1 MLIIPI
7 IKSKYRVKADRPDWR
22 DLIYA
27 PVNTTLKETVD
38 MRQWASPVEDQL
50 HLGSCT
56 GQSVVG
62 AYELIINKELPT
74 KFVDLS
80 RLFVYYN
87 ARLLEGG
94 TDEDI
99 GAYVRDA
106 VKSVRLY
113 GVCKEQLWP
122 YDITKFAESPTN
134 ESYQEAKTRNIKNYY
149 RVLTLEDMLDA
160 MNNDHPIVFSLQI
173 YDAFEYLEF
182 GNCIIPIPPIDESPI
197 GGHAM
202 CMVGYD
208 LQTQRILA
216 RNSFGKD
223 WCMDGYCWI
232 PFEYVKSEV
241 MDSWIF
247 DIEIL

>member
-1 MLIIPI
+1 MLVTNKPN
-7 IKSKYRVKADRPDWR
+7 KYRVKADRPDWR
-22 DLIYA
+22 DFIYA
-27 PVNTTLKETVD
+27 PVKSPLTDSID
-38 MRQWASPVEDQL
+38 MRHWASPVEDQL

-56 GQSVVG
+56 GQAVVG
-62 AYELIINKELPT
+62 AYELIINKEIPT

-87 ARLLEGG
+87 ARLIEGG

-106 VKSVRLY
+106 VKGVQQY

-122 YDITKFAESPTN
+122 YNIKKFAIAPTN

-160 MNNDHPIVFSLQI
+160 MNNYQPIVFSIQI
-173 YDAFEYLEF
+173 YDAFEYMEF
-182 GNCIIPIPPIDESPI
+182 GNCVMTMPKPDESPI

-208 LQTQRILA
+208 LKTERMLA

-223 WCMDGYCWI
+223 WCMGGYCWI
-232 PFEYVKSEV
+232 PFEYVRTEV

-247 DIEIL
+247 DIDLI